1 MNIGIF
7 YLFCLKKTDRIFR
20 FIEGVGE
27 SKLKLK
33 LKVMKKNILAIS
45 IVSGMLALSC
55 AKTDSSLQNQPIG
68 LKQNIEKNVAD
79 INTALSK
86 ISATKGYQILSVGAN
101 PTAKVAIPGTEFK
114 DSITLALISGIYNY
128 QPDTMKMHHHFA
140 YPFRLFKKT
149 GTSNNMIVNLPQRLI
164 FHPGYLHNYNMK
176 DSVLKNDFTI
186 TATNY
191 HFYYNTWSS
200 LDYKLTA
207 GLTLNSAD
215 LGSFD
220 VSAVSNSFSDRSN
233 SAKYTFTGGYSVLTS
248 WQSGDTAKSSFALLK
263 DNNPLLYETTLYT
276 GKGFHKKEKQYDLTI
291 GNVEIRRGFGID
303 SIQVYLG
310 GVLQKKAGAKITDSS
325 DSTGTICNKRD
336 ILLTFDDGTTTKL
349 STLIGEPLAQLK
361 TLVTSLHDMYF
372 AENIVDYIAI
382 NIYYNSR

>member
-1 MNIGIF
+1 
-7 YLFCLKKTDRIFR
+7 
-20 FIEGVGE
+20 
-27 SKLKLK
+27 
-33 LKVMKKNILAIS
+33 MKRNILAIS
-45 IVSGMLALSC
+45 VVFGILAMSC
-55 AKTDSSLQNQPIG
+55 SKTDSNLQNQPVG
-68 LKQNIEKNVAD
+68 LKQSIEKNVAD
-79 INTALSK
+79 INTALNK
-86 ISATKGYQILSVGAN
+86 ISTTKGYQILSLGAN
-101 PTAKVAIPGTEFK
+101 PSAKAAIPGTEFK

-128 QPDTMKMHHHFA
+128 QPDTILMHHHMAF
-140 YPFRLFKKT
+140 PFRLFKKT
-149 GTSNNMIVNLPQRLI
+149 GTSNNMVVNLPQRLI
-164 FHPGYLHNYNMK
+164 FHPGYLHSFNTK

-207 GLTLNSAD
+207 GLALNSAD

-220 VSAVSNSFSDRSN
+220 ISAVSNSSKERSN
-233 SAKYTFTGGYSVLTS
+233 SSKYTFTGGYSILTA
-248 WQSGDTAKSSFALLK
+248 WQSGDTSKLSFALLK
-263 DNNPLLYETTLYT
+263 DNNPLLYETTLFT
-276 GKGFHKKEKQYDLTI
+276 GTGFHKREKQYDLTI
-291 GNVEIRRGFGID
+291 GNVEIKRGFGID

-310 GVLQKKAGAKITDSS
+310 GVLQKKAGAKITDSA

-349 STLIGEPLAQLK
+349 STLIGSPLTQLK

-372 AENIVDYIAI
+372 AENVVDYIAL